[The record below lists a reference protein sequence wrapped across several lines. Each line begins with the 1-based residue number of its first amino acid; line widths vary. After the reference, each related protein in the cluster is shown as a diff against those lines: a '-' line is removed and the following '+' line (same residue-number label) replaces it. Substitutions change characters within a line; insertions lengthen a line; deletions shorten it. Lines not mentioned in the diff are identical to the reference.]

1 MILLDSNIVIYAAQ
15 PEFNQLREW
24 LRDHSFAVSQLSRF
38 EVLGYHRIAADVLT
52 WFTAFF
58 NSVKIFPI
66 SNNIIEA
73 AIPLRKTYKMSLGDS
88 VIAATALNHKL
99 ELCTNN
105 DKDFKSM
112 ENLRIIDIKK
122 YIA

>member
-1 MILLDSNIVIYAAQ
+1 
-15 PEFNQLREW
+15 
-24 LRDHSFAVSQLSRF
+24 
-38 EVLGYHRIAADVLT
+38 
-52 WFTAFF
+52 
-58 NSVKIFPI
+58 
-66 SNNIIEA
+66 
-73 AIPLRKTYKMSLGDS
+73 MSLGDS